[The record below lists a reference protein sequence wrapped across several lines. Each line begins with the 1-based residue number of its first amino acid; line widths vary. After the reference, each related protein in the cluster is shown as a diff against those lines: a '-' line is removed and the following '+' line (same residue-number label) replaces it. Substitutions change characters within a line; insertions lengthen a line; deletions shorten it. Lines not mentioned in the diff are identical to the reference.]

1 MFFTKLQE
9 YSMHKS
15 VMVLSMF
22 FLGFDLS
29 AVKHAQHSEA
39 RRLAALGIDCKM
51 VASTSKKGESS
62 VTELA
67 LLKRCKQ
74 LKLEN
79 AELRS
84 KLAVSPDE
92 LSKGGEASNP
102 DRLSLDSGSSS
113 SGTSPVLIKESIFR
127 TTSPL
132 AIPQEKGKEEQCVT
146 NFPVCESPCGFWMPS
161 SAIIS
166 SSFPKDGYLLSGGKR
181 VSPLVPY
188 CDCP

>member
-1 MFFTKLQE
+1 
-9 YSMHKS
+9 MHKS

-22 FLGFDLS
+22 FIGFDLS
-29 AVKHAQHSEA
+29 AGKHAQHSEA

-51 VASTSKKGESS
+51 VASTSKKIESS
-62 VTELA
+62 VAELA

-79 AELRS
+79 DVLRS

-102 DRLSLDSGSSS
+102 DRLSLDGGSSS

-127 TTSPL
+127 TTSPV
-132 AIPQEKGKEEQCVT
+132 AISKEQEKEEQQAYS
-146 NFPVCESPCGFWMPS
+146 FLYYESPCS
-161 SAIIS
+161 RSRDLLSTS
-166 SSFPKDGYLLSGGKR
+166 SSFPKDGYLLSSSKR
-181 VSPLVPY
+181 VSSLIPY
-188 CDCP
+188 YHCDCP